1 MRVWCGELVGGV
13 QGLARAPQC
22 NMLSGAQ
29 VHLEAAAQCDWL
41 RQAVLD
47 DASEQC
53 LEKELVRHFGF
64 SKFREGDVRLCGC
77 TYGDLC
83 EHRPIVCNTKDA
95 GRRIELNCVAN
106 GCTQL
111 GCSLVSI

>member
-1 MRVWCGELVGGV
+1 
-13 QGLARAPQC
+13 
-22 NMLSGAQ
+22 MLSGAQ
-29 VHLEAAAQCDWL
+29 VLLEAAAQCDWL
-41 RQAVLD
+41 QQAVLN

-64 SKFREGDVRLCGC
+64 SKFREGDVRPCEC
-77 TYGDLC
+77 MDGDHLW
-83 EHRPIVCNTKDA
+83 ERRPIVCNTKDA

-111 GCSLVSI
+111 GCCLVSN